1 MQKRTSRQLQAQRTK
16 HKIYKAAVELFDK
29 NGFDN
34 TSIED
39 ISRKAGVSV
48 GAFYH
53 YYPAKTDIYAELYKK
68 IDEFYEDT
76 VAAQLVEEDF
86 YDNVILFFK
95 HYAAYNSARG
105 LESVKQLFKTCNPY
119 FIDKSRYMYKLLIGI
134 LEKGKANNQLI
145 SDMTVEE
152 TENFLR
158 VASRGVVYDW
168 LLHEGAYDL
177 EARMVDYITRMR
189 NIFHK

>member
-1 MQKRTSRQLQAQRTK
+1 MQKQTSRQLQAQRTK

-53 YYPAKTDIYAELYKK
+53 YYPAKTDIYSELYRK
-68 IDEFYEDT
+68 IDEFYEKT
-76 VAAQLVEEDF
+76 VAAQLVEADF
-86 YDNVILFFK
+86 FDNVILFFK

-105 LESVKQLFKTCNPY
+105 LESVKQLFITHNPY
-119 FIDKSRYMYKLLIGI
+119 FIDKNRYMYKLLIGI
-134 LEKGKANNQLI
+134 LEKGKEDNQLN
-145 SDMTVEE
+145 SDMDVTEI
-152 TENFLR
+152 ENFLR

-168 LLHEGAYDL
+168 LLHEGDYDL
-177 EARMVDYITRMR
+177 EAKMVEYMSRMR
-189 NIFHK
+189 HIFCK